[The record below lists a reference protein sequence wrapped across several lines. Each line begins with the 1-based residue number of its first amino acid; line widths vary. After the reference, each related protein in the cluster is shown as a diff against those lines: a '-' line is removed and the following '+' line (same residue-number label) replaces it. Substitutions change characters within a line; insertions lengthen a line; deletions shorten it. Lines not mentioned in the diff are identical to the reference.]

1 MKASV
6 RIPPGFSLSR
16 IWTSNLAPV
25 PLAGAFYVKCCRA
38 VIDSQKFT
46 GLNCG
51 RERLEEK
58 MADTAL
64 KFLVRAPSIAVQ
76 KDLKHLAIIFDL
88 VQQIPNDPQPLEKN
102 IHLGMTMEDAMRLLA
117 VLRSAQQQFDIPDT
131 TAQVTLTDVPPA
143 KDRN

>member
-1 MKASV
+1 
-6 RIPPGFSLSR
+6 
-16 IWTSNLAPV
+16 
-25 PLAGAFYVKCCRA
+25 
-38 VIDSQKFT
+38 
-46 GLNCG
+46 
-51 RERLEEK
+51 